1 MHNQFKA
8 ITIPTAKYES
18 DRLVLYYGLIDKS
31 FLELEKIPYHLV
43 TMLSDGNILDSH
55 EILRRDN

>member
-1 MHNQFKA
+1 MKVIDYNCSSLLWF
-8 ITIPTAKYES
+8 
-18 DRLVLYYGLIDKS
+18 DRQV

>member
-1 MHNQFKA
+1 MKCFDVYNQFKA

-31 FLELEKIPYHLV
+31 FW
-43 TMLSDGNILDSH
+43 N
-55 EILRRDN
+55 